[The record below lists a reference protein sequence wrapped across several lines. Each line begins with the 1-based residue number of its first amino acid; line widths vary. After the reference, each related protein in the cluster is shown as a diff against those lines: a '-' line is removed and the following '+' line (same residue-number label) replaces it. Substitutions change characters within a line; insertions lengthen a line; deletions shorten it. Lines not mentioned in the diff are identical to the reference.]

1 MKRSQESKVSVVRAR
16 LLVAAVITAAP
27 GHAKLSSILLH
38 GAILSDFQVPSGLCS
53 CYHSF
58 FFVLNIPLYIPQH
71 QLTPTYLIYFHAV
84 YKSQPIPPCS
94 FTYSPSSERFVPGN
108 FPVIR

>member
-1 MKRSQESKVSVVRAR
+1 MSVVRAR
-16 LLVAAVITAAP
+16 LLAAAVITAAP
-27 GHAKLSSILLH
+27 GNAKLSSILLH